1 MKARGRG
8 ADVWEGNEKGK
19 KSETYRNDAPN
30 RDSVAVNVS
39 EDMLPVIAVNVS
51 EEILPVIPGN
61 DTDTNQSEH
70 NGWDSDDEFP
80 DPFGVIFVELGA
92 RRGHVIATGIIDFD
106 GGCFKQEIP
115 RWCGETEKK
124 WNKSNIKS
132 NQIKEEF

>member
-1 MKARGRG
+1 M
-8 ADVWEGNEKGK
+8 WEGNEKGK

-70 NGWDSDDEFP
+70 NG
-80 DPFGVIFVELGA
+80 
-92 RRGHVIATGIIDFD
+92 
-106 GGCFKQEIP
+106 
-115 RWCGETEKK
+115 
-124 WNKSNIKS
+124 
-132 NQIKEEF
+132 